1 MSDDIDAAIRDATCP
16 THPVTAADRAIWAAA
31 TRAAL
36 EEALRAVE
44 AVHVTRKENGQL
56 GYNAVM
62 DCAAAI
68 RAIADGC
75 AE

>member
-1 MSDDIDAAIRDATCP
+1 MSDDIDATIRDATCP

-36 EEALRAVE
+36 ERA
-44 AVHVTRKENGQL
+44 ANTCTDL
-56 GYNAVM
+56 GATAWPHAK
-62 DCAAAI
+62 DAFTACAAAI